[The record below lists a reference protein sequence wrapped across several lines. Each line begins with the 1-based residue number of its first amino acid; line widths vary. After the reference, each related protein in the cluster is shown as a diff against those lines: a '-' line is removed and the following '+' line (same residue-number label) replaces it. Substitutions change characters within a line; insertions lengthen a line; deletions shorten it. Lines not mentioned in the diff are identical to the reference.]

1 MSIHFLT
8 ASDWKMN
15 NPNVDMLELSVA
27 VFYQNKLPL
36 IAEHGK
42 TVQ

>member
-1 MSIHFLT
+1 
-8 ASDWKMN
+8 MN

-27 VFYQNKLPL
+27 VFYQKKLPL